1 MKRLSNIRYFVL
13 AGLLILIAGVLFL
26 FTPLFQTGKGP
37 DPDILA
43 SVGFREIR
51 KKQFLKEAERDR
63 GIRSGNLSKQQLLEK
78 MIDREALL
86 VKALEAGLDK
96 DAEVIRSYHNLL
108 IGKLRQ
114 RELDPLIN
122 NAAITDEEIRSWY
135 EENKASHTKPGKV
148 RLAMIHMKTHEKMS
162 PEKLGDIRERMAEA
176 REKALTLSGERG
188 FGKLA
193 AEYSEDRT
201 TRYKGGDIGWVNE
214 GKPYRWDQ
222 AVLDAGFALEN
233 IGDISELI
241 TAETGLYLVRLL
253 DRRKFAVTP
262 LKKVRNRILHKLL
275 LEKQR
280 QIEKDFL
287 KAKRSG
293 IEIKTYPDALEAV
306 HFSAGRDQGKKEL
319 PKLPE

>member
-13 AGLLILIAGVLFL
+13 AGLLVLITGVLFL

-37 DPDILA
+37 DPDLLA
-43 SVGFREIR
+43 KVGFREIR
-51 KKQFLKEAERDR
+51 KDQFIREAERDR

-114 RELDPLIN
+114 MELDPLIN

-176 REKALTLSGERG
+176 RKKALTLSGERG

-214 GKPYRWDQ
+214 GRSYRWEQ

-241 TAETGLYLVRLL
+241 TAETGLYLVKLL
-253 DRRKFAVTP
+253 DRRKSAVTP
-262 LKKVRNRILHKLL
+262 LEKVKARIRHKLL
-275 LEKQR
+275 MEKQR

-287 KAKRSG
+287 GNKRSDT
-293 IEIKTYPDALEAV
+293 ETETYPEALEAV
-306 HFSAGRDQGKKEL
+306 HL
-319 PKLPE
+319 PVGTRQEKRAAPTLPE